1 MCIFPDDENK
11 GTKGTTE
18 LLIENSILKSRIAY
32 SLGSLETI
40 SYLLKNDDPEML
52 SKNMEHLKNTVD
64 RVLSDLKSNF

>member
-1 MCIFPDDENK
+1 MGIFPDDENK
-11 GTKGTTE
+11 VNADLQK
-18 LLIENSILKSRIAY
+18 ENYILKSRIAY

-40 SYLLKNDDPEML
+40 SYLLKNDDPDML

>member
-1 MCIFPDDENK
+1 MGIFPDDENK
-11 GTKGTTE
+11 GTRE
-18 LLIENSILKSRIAY
+18 LLIENSMLKSRIAY
-32 SLGSLETI
+32 SMGSLETI